1 MDLERSRTPKP
12 SFLCRKVGFLKMA
25 NSKVLQNMHDSLNF
39 HVFASINITP
49 NQNWKRKTL
58 SKTKQMLY
66 ESKKH
71 RHSGNLFPRIE
82 NRRFSSARPYRRG
95 HFRLFYCIFH
105 WFGTFK
111 DAKTFCLLQDSSILD
126 VQGRQKLSFIAW
138 IIEFGRS
145 RTHKGAK
152 VM

>member
-1 MDLERSRTPKP
+1 MGRSRTPKP

-25 NSKVLQNMHDSLNF
+25 ISKVLQNMHDSLNF
-39 HVFASINITP
+39 DVFASINITL

-58 SKTKQMLY
+58 SKTNIVRY
-66 ESKKH
+66 VSKKH
-71 RHSGNLFPRIE
+71 RDSGNLFRTTE
-82 NRRFSSARPYRRG
+82 NRRFGSARPYRRG
-95 HFRLFYCIFH
+95 HFCLFYCIFH

-138 IIEFGRS
+138 IIDFGRS
-145 RTHKGAK
+145 REHKGAK
-152 VM
+152 VT